1 VLQWFGFLNPFLRVC
16 LLPGFRALFVSVL
29 VLTGAACSTAQV
41 GSGIQAAPVPDEM
54 RDSFFAVTVNNQRV
68 DVAHAAS
75 NYEFVSFDAT
85 GPMDI
90 SITAAD
96 PHFWDGGVD
105 IEPWRL
111 GLHASHPEGEPQTIR
126 FRVTSP
132 VKLSIS
138 RPGDFLNQARM
149 LFLFA
154 DSPPAPPPSG
164 PNVTIVPAGVHHESL
179 NPKSGDTIYLEPG
192 AFVFGSLNLWQVD
205 NVKVLG
211 RGTIVYDGPQDA
223 NSDTGW
229 MQKPDWHC
237 IVSYQAHNVEIDGLT
252 CIIRS
257 RTWSIQMKDS
267 TGLRFD
273 DLRVI
278 GGNPGNAN
286 QDGMDWLGG
295 GDTIV
300 NHSFIRASDDDLA
313 ALGNW
318 DGYTQ
323 AALTAP
329 GADVSNVLVENSE
342 LSTSIS
348 NVVRLG
354 WPQKIYNLHNFTLRD
369 SDILHAGIGSCG
381 QTFGLLG
388 FWGANGASGDH
399 SGVTFENLI
408 LDNWYSLVQMEQ
420 EQPSLHGFTF
430 RNIWALDQPP
440 LAESTMIG
448 DVSDVTFDNVK
459 YGHLRV
465 TSDAQMPLAV
475 SGGAAQPTYAPAPA
489 LAADF
494 SVEPAVITPRHT
506 VTFTAKDAPGAQYT
520 WLFGDGTSAH
530 GRRVQHRFPDALGTE
545 LDGRNGAG
553 RFRVLLHV
561 TDKAGHQDWAAQ
573 GIVVVE
579 QLHDAMKGHAT
590 QGLVS
595 GQGSVQDSVQGSVQ
609 GTEPSAGLN
618 WKAYLGTWTALPDF
632 SMLQPQNTGVSADFE
647 VQMPSLTLSVEP
659 APSGGFPLTAHATVW
674 DGFIDIPADGG
685 YTFHLIDSDGARL
698 TIDGM
703 EVAKTGPP
711 FGLVCGAPGN
721 ALRYDRGAIGLKA
734 GLHAIHV
741 EALNTATQ
749 GAPRLLWEGPGMT
762 LADVPAGAFSRQV
775 H

>member
-1 VLQWFGFLNPFLRVC
+1 
-16 LLPGFRALFVSVL
+16 
-29 VLTGAACSTAQV
+29 
-41 GSGIQAAPVPDEM
+41 M
-54 RDSFFAVTVNNQRV
+54 RNSFFAVMVNNQRI

-75 NYEFVSFDAT
+75 NYEFVSFDAA
-85 GPMDI
+85 GPLEI

-111 GLHASHPEGEPQTIR
+111 GLRATHPEGEPQTIR
-126 FRVTSP
+126 FHLAGP
-132 VKLSIS
+132 AKLSIS

-154 DSPPAPPPSG
+154 GSPPAPAPSG
-164 PNVTIVPAGVHHESL
+164 PNVTVVPAGVHRESL

-192 AFVFGSLNLWQVD
+192 AFVFGSLNLWQVE

-211 RGTIVYDGPQDA
+211 RGTIVYDGPQDP
-223 NSDTGW
+223 NGDTGW
-229 MQKPDWHC
+229 FHQPDWHC
-237 IVSYQAHNVEIDGLT
+237 IVADQAHNVEIDGLT

-267 TGLRFD
+267 TGFRFD
-273 DLRVI
+273 DLREIAGVA
-278 GGNPGNAN
+278 GNAN

-295 GDTIV
+295 GDTVV
-300 NHSFIRASDDDLA
+300 NHSFFRSSDDNLA

-318 DGYTQ
+318 DGYTN
-323 AALTAP
+323 AAMVTP
-329 GADVSNVLVENSE
+329 GADVSNILVENSE
-342 LSTSIS
+342 FSTSIS

-354 WPQKIYNLHNFTLRD
+354 WPQKTYNLRNFTLRD
-369 SDILHAGIGSCG
+369 SDILHGGIGSCG

-399 SGVTFENLI
+399 SGVTFENLL

-420 EQPSLHGFTF
+420 ELPSLHGFAF

-440 LAESTMIG
+440 LAESTITG

-465 TSDAQMPLAV
+465 TSDAQMPVVV
-475 SGGAAQPTYAPAPA
+475 SGGAAEPVYAPAPA
-489 LAADF
+489 LAAAF
-494 SVEPAVITPRHT
+494 GVEPAVIAPRHS
-506 VTFTAKDAPGAQYT
+506 VTFTAKEAPGAQYT

-530 GRRVQHRFPDALGTE
+530 GRSVRHRFPDALGTE

-553 RFRVLLHV
+553 RFRVLLHA
-561 TDKAGHQDWAAQ
+561 TDKSGHQDWAAQ
-573 GIVVVE
+573 GVVVVE
-579 QLHDAMKGHAT
+579 QLHDAVKTASAT
-590 QGLVS
+590 GP
-595 GQGSVQDSVQGSVQ
+595 GSTVAGSSAA
-609 GTEPSAGLN
+609 GSTTAGLS
-618 WKAYLGTWTALPDF
+618 WKIYPGAWTALPDF
-632 SMLQPQNTGVSADFE
+632 STIQPALTGLSPGLFANAPAEAEPSSANAPAVAE
-647 VQMPSLTLSVEP
+647 AAYPGVQADGSHGSGTPEAG
-659 APSGGFPLTAHATVW
+659 APELGKRATVW

-685 YTFHLIDSDGARL
+685 YTFHLIDRDGERL
-698 TIDGM
+698 TIDGI

-711 FGLVCGAPGN
+711 FGLVCGAAGN
-721 ALRYDRGAIGLKA
+721 ALRYDRGSIGLRA

-741 EALNTATQ
+741 EALNTATE
-749 GAPRLLWEGPGMT
+749 GAPRLLWEGPGLP
-762 LADVPAGAFSRQV
+762 LADVPAGAFSRSSE
-775 H
+775 

>member
-1 VLQWFGFLNPFLRVC
+1 MI
-16 LLPGFRALFVSVL
+16 
-29 VLTGAACSTAQV
+29 GAADAAAQV
-41 GSGIQAAPVPDEM
+41 QAAPVPDEM
-54 RDSFFAVTVNNQRV
+54 RNSFFAITVNNQRV

-75 NYEFVSFDAT
+75 NYEFVSFDTT
-85 GPMDI
+85 GPADI

-96 PHFWDGGVD
+96 PHFWDSGVD

-111 GLHASHPEGEPQTIR
+111 GLRATHPTGEPQTIR
-126 FRVTSP
+126 FRISGP
-132 VKLSIS
+132 AKLAIS

-154 DSPPAPPPSG
+154 GSPPPPSPAG
-164 PNVTIVPAGVHHESL
+164 SNVTIVSAGVHHESL

-211 RGTIVYDGPQDA
+211 RGTIVYDGPQDP
-223 NSDTGW
+223 NGDTGW
-229 MQKPDWHC
+229 LHQPDWHC
-237 IVSYQAHNVEIDGLT
+237 IVADQAHNIEIDGLT

-267 TGLRFD
+267 TGFRID

-278 GGNPGNAN
+278 AGDQGNAN

-295 GDTIV
+295 GDSVV
-300 NHSFIRASDDDLA
+300 NHSFFRASDDDLA

-323 AALTAP
+323 AAMVAP
-329 GADVSNVLVENSE
+329 GADVNNILVKNTEF
-342 LSTSIS
+342 STSIS

-354 WPQKIYNLHNFTLRD
+354 WPQKTYNLHNFTLRD

-399 SGVTFENLI
+399 SGVNFENLI

-420 EQPSLHGFTF
+420 EKPSLHGFTF
-430 RNIWALDQPP
+430 QNIWALDQPP
-440 LAESTMIG
+440 LAESTLTG

-459 YGHLRV
+459 YGQARV
-465 TSDAQMPLAV
+465 TGNAQMPLVV
-475 SGGAAQPTYAPAPA
+475 SGGAAQPAYTPAPA

-494 SVEPAVITPRHT
+494 TSDPPMIAPGQK
-506 VTFTAKDAPGAQYT
+506 VTFTAHDAPGAQYT
-520 WLFGDGTSAH
+520 WFFGDGTSAR
-530 GRRVQHRFPDALGTE
+530 GRRVRHRFPDSLGTE

-573 GIVVVE
+573 GVVAVG
-579 QLHDAMKGHAT
+579 QWHAAMSAT
-590 QGLVS
+590 GSTTPGLSWKIFS
-595 GQGSVQDSVQGSVQ
+595 GS
-609 GTEPSAGLN
+609 
-618 WKAYLGTWTALPDF
+618 WTALPDF
-632 SMLQPQNTGVSADFE
+632 SALQPEFSGANGD
-647 VQMPSLTLSVEP
+647 LSVQP
-659 APSGGFPLTAHATVW
+659 PQVTFAAASTTSSGPWPHGTTW
-674 DGFIDIPADGG
+674 DGFIKIPANGG
-685 YTFHLIDSDGARL
+685 YTFHLIDRDGARVV
-698 TIDGM
+698 IDGM

-711 FGLVCGAPGN
+711 FALVCGSPGN
-721 ALRYDRGAIGLKA
+721 ALRYVRGSLGLRA
-734 GLHAIHV
+734 GLHVIHV
-741 EALNTATQ
+741 EALNTASE
-749 GAPRLLWEGPGMT
+749 GAPRLLWEGPST
-762 LADVPAGAFSRQV
+762 PLADVPAAAFS
-775 H
+775 HP

>member
-1 VLQWFGFLNPFLRVC
+1 
-16 LLPGFRALFVSVL
+16 LPGFRALVVSVL
-29 VLTGAACSTAQV
+29 MLTSAALCAAQ
-41 GSGIQAAPVPDEM
+41 GTSGIQAAPVPDEM
-54 RDSFFAVTVNNQRV
+54 RDSFFAVMVNNQRV

-85 GPMDI
+85 GQMDI

-111 GLHASHPEGEPQTIR
+111 GLRASHPVGEAQTIR
-126 FRVTSP
+126 FRVTGP

-164 PNVTIVPAGVHHESL
+164 PNVAIIPAGVHQGSL
-179 NPKSGDTIYLEPG
+179 NPKSGDTIYLAPG

-211 RGTIVYDGPQDA
+211 QGTIVYDGPQDA

-237 IVSYQAHNVEIDGLT
+237 IVSYEAHNVEIEGLT

-329 GADVSNVLVENSE
+329 GADVSNVLIENTE

-399 SGVTFENLI
+399 SGVTFENLL

-448 DVSDVTFDNVK
+448 DVSDVTFDNLK

-475 SGGAAQPTYAPAPA
+475 SGGAAEPTYAPEPA
-489 LAADF
+489 LAAAF
-494 SVEPAVITPRHT
+494 SVEPAIVAPRHT
-506 VTFTAKDAPGAQYT
+506 VTFTAKEAAGAQYT
-520 WLFGDGTSAH
+520 WLFGDGSSAH

-561 TDKAGHQDWAAQ
+561 TDGSGHQDWAAQ
-573 GIVVVE
+573 GVVAVD
-579 QLHDAMKGHAT
+579 QFHDGIKTA
-590 QGLVS
+590 
-595 GQGSVQDSVQGSVQ
+595 GQGVPGLSWKIYSGAW
-609 GTEPSAGLN
+609 TE
-618 WKAYLGTWTALPDF
+618 LPDF
-632 SMLQPQNTGVSADFE
+632 STLQPALSGQSTDLAAEAPAAAGASGSAALGLW
-647 VQMPSLTLSVEP
+647 P
-659 APSGGFPLTAHATVW
+659 HATVW
-674 DGFIDIPADGG
+674 DGWINIQADGG

-721 ALRYDRGAIGLKA
+721 ALRYDRGAIGLRA

-749 GAPRLLWEGPGMT
+749 GAPRLLWEGSGMT
-762 LADVPAGAFSRQV
+762 LADVPAGAFSRQSQIGGAQ
-775 H
+775 

>member
-1 VLQWFGFLNPFLRVC
+1 
-16 LLPGFRALFVSVL
+16 LLVALL
-29 VLTGAACSTAQV
+29 VISGAVRCAAQAQTTQV
-41 GSGIQAAPVPDEM
+41 QAAAVPDEM
-54 RDSFFAVTVNNQRV
+54 RNSFFAVTVNNQRV

-75 NYEFVSFDAT
+75 NYELVSFDTT
-85 GPMDI
+85 GPVDI

-111 GLHASHPEGEPQTIR
+111 GLRATHPEGEPQTIR
-126 FRVTSP
+126 FHMAGP
-132 VKLSIS
+132 AKLSIS

-154 DSPPAPPPSG
+154 GVPPAPPPSG
-164 PNVTIVPAGVHHESL
+164 PNVTIIPAGVHRESL
-179 NPKSGDTIYLEPG
+179 NPKSGDTIYLAPG
-192 AFVFGSLNLWQVD
+192 AFVFGSLNLWQVE

-211 RGTIVYDGPQDA
+211 RGTIVYDGRQEPNGDE
-223 NSDTGW
+223 GW

-237 IVSYQAHNVEIDGLT
+237 IVAYQAHNVEIDGLT

-267 TGLRFD
+267 TGFRFD
-273 DLRVI
+273 DLREI
-278 GGNPGNAN
+278 AGDTGNAN

-295 GDTIV
+295 GDTVV
-300 NHSFIRASDDDLA
+300 NHSFFRSSDDDLA

-323 AALTAP
+323 TALTTP
-329 GADVSNVLVENSE
+329 GADVSNILVENSE
-342 LSTSIS
+342 FSTSVS
-348 NVVRLG
+348 NTVRLG
-354 WPQKIYNLHNFTLRD
+354 WPQKIYNLKNFTLRA
-369 SDILHAGIGSCG
+369 SDILHGGIGSCG

-399 SGVTFENLI
+399 SGVTFENLM
-408 LDNWYSLVQMEQ
+408 LDSWYSLVQMEQ
-420 EQPSLHGFTF
+420 ELPSLHGFTF
-430 RNIWALDQPP
+430 QNIWALDQPP
-440 LAESTMIG
+440 LAESTITG

-465 TSDAQMPLAV
+465 TGDAQMPVVV
-475 SGGAAQPTYAPAPA
+475 SGGAAEPVYSPAPA

-494 SVEPAVITPRHT
+494 SVEPAVIAPRHT
-506 VTFTAKDAPGAQYT
+506 VTFTANEARGAQYT
-520 WLFGDGTSAH
+520 WLFGDGTTAH
-530 GRRVQHRFPDALGTE
+530 GPSVRHRFPDALGTE

-573 GIVVVE
+573 GVVAME
-579 QLHDAMKGHAT
+579 QLHDAVKVASAN
-590 QGLVS
+590 GL
-595 GQGSVQDSVQGSVQ
+595 GSSA
-609 GTEPSAGLN
+609 AGLN
-618 WKAYLGTWTALPDF
+618 WKIYAGAWTELPDF
-632 SMLQPQNTGVSADFE
+632 STIQPVLTGLSPGLFANAPAAVGAPGPGAQADE
-647 VQMPSLTLSVEP
+647 IQGSGIPGSGTQGAG
-659 APSGGFPLTAHATVW
+659 APELGKRATVW
-674 DGFIDIPADGG
+674 DGFINVPADGG
-685 YTFHLIDSDGARL
+685 YTFHLIDRDGERL

-711 FGLVCGAPGN
+711 FGLVCGAAGN
-721 ALRYDRGAIGLKA
+721 ALRYDRGSIGLRA

-741 EALNTATQ
+741 EALNTATE
-749 GAPRLLWEGPGMT
+749 GAPRLLWEGPGLT
-762 LADVPAGAFSRQV
+762 LADVPAGAFSHSSQ
-775 H
+775 

>member
-1 VLQWFGFLNPFLRVC
+1 MSATVVWFPESFLRVC
-16 LLPGFRALFVSVL
+16 LLPGFRGVSATIL
-29 VLTGAACSTAQV
+29 VFTSAACGAAQV

-54 RDSFFAVTVNNQRV
+54 RDSFFAVTANNQRV

-111 GLHASHPEGEPQTIR
+111 GLRASHPEGEPQTIR
-126 FRVTSP
+126 FHLAGP
-132 VKLSIS
+132 AKLSIS

-154 DSPPAPPPSG
+154 GSPPAPSG
-164 PNVTIVPAGVHHESL
+164 PNVTIIPAGVHRESL

-211 RGTIVYDGPQDA
+211 QGTIVYDGPQDA

-286 QDGMDWLGG
+286 QDGMDWLGS

-329 GADVSNVLVENSE
+329 GADVSNVLIENTE

-399 SGVTFENLI
+399 SGVTFENLM

-489 LAADF
+489 LAAAF
-494 SVEPAVITPRHT
+494 SVEPQVIAPRQN
-506 VTFTAKDAPGAQYT
+506 VTFTAKESPGAQYT
-520 WLFGDGTSAH
+520 WLFGDGTSVH
-530 GRRVQHRFPDALGTE
+530 GRSVRHRFPDALGTE

-561 TDKAGHQDWAAQ
+561 TDKAGHQDWDAQ
-573 GIVVVE
+573 GVVVIE
-579 QLHDAMKGHAT
+579 QFHDAVKGRAT
-590 QGLVS
+590 QGLVA
-595 GQGSVQDSVQGSVQ
+595 VQ

-632 SMLQPQNTGVSADFE
+632 SMLPPLNTGVSANLE
-647 VQMPSLTLSVEP
+647 VQLPSLTLSAEP
-659 APSGGFPLTAHATVW
+659 ALSSGVPPVTPHAMVW

-721 ALRYDRGAIGLKA
+721 ALRYDRGAIGLRA
-734 GLHAIHV
+734 GLHAIHI
-741 EALNTATQ
+741 EALSTATE

-762 LADVPAGAFSRQV
+762 LADVPATAFSHQTQ
-775 H
+775 

>member
-1 VLQWFGFLNPFLRVC
+1 M
-16 LLPGFRALFVSVL
+16 PGFRAVL
-29 VLTGAACSTAQV
+29 ISILMLTSAACGAAQA

-54 RDSFFAVTVNNQRV
+54 RDGFFAVMVNNQRV

-75 NYEFVSFDAT
+75 NYEFVSFNAT

-111 GLHASHPEGEPQTIR
+111 GLRASHPEGEPQTIR
-126 FRVTSP
+126 FRLTSP
-132 VKLSIS
+132 VKISIS

-164 PNVTIVPAGVHHESL
+164 PNVTVVPAGVHRESL

-192 AFVFGSLNLWQVD
+192 AFVFGSLNLWQVE

-237 IVSYQAHNVEIDGLT
+237 IVAYEAHNVEIDGLT

-273 DLRVI
+273 NLRVI

-286 QDGMDWLGG
+286 QDGLDWLGG

-369 SDILHAGIGSCG
+369 SDILHAGIGACG

-399 SGVTFENLI
+399 SGVTFENLL

-475 SGGAAQPTYAPAPA
+475 SGGAAEPTYAPAPA
-489 LAADF
+489 LEAAF
-494 SVEPAVITPRHT
+494 SVEPQVIAPRQN
-506 VTFTAKDAPGAQYT
+506 VTFMATGAAGAAKEVPGAQYT
-520 WLFGDGTSAH
+520 WLFGDGTSAR
-530 GRRVQHRFPDALGTE
+530 GRSVRHRFPDALGTE

-561 TDKAGHQDWAAQ
+561 TDGTGLGNGHQDWAAQ
-573 GIVVVE
+573 GVVVVE
-579 QLHDAMKGHAT
+579 QFHDAIKIAGPT
-590 QGLVS
+590 
-595 GQGSVQDSVQGSVQ
+595 
-609 GTEPSAGLN
+609 TAGLN
-618 WKAYLGTWTALPDF
+618 WKIYSGTWSELPDF
-632 SMLQPQNTGVSADFE
+632 SMLQPQNTGASANLE
-647 VQMPSLTLSVEP
+647 AQVPAVPLSGEP
-659 APSGGFPLTAHATVW
+659 ALSSGFPPIMPHAVMPHATVW
-674 DGFIDIPADGG
+674 DGWINIPADGG

-703 EVAKTGPP
+703 DVAKTGPA

-721 ALRYDRGAIGLKA
+721 ALRYDRGAIGLRA
-734 GLHAIHV
+734 GLHALHI
-741 EALNTATQ
+741 EALNTATE
-749 GAPRLLWEGPGMT
+749 GAPRLLWEGPGMA
-762 LADVPAGAFSRQV
+762 LADVPAGAFSHGTR
-775 H
+775 

>member
-1 VLQWFGFLNPFLRVC
+1 
-16 LLPGFRALFVSVL
+16 
-29 VLTGAACSTAQV
+29 
-41 GSGIQAAPVPDEM
+41 
-54 RDSFFAVTVNNQRV
+54 
-68 DVAHAAS
+68 
-75 NYEFVSFDAT
+75 
-85 GPMDI
+85 
-90 SITAAD
+90 
-96 PHFWDGGVD
+96 
-105 IEPWRL
+105 
-111 GLHASHPEGEPQTIR
+111 
-126 FRVTSP
+126 
-132 VKLSIS
+132 
-138 RPGDFLNQARM
+138 
-149 LFLFA
+149 
-154 DSPPAPPPSG
+154 
-164 PNVTIVPAGVHHESL
+164 
-179 NPKSGDTIYLEPG
+179 
-192 AFVFGSLNLWQVD
+192 
-205 NVKVLG
+205 VLG
-211 RGTIVYDGPQDA
+211 QGTIVYDGPQDA
-223 NSDTGW
+223 NSDSGW

-237 IVSYQAHNVEIDGLT
+237 IVSYQANNVEIDGLT

-329 GADVSNVLVENSE
+329 GGDVSNVLVENSE

-399 SGVTFENLI
+399 SGVTFENLM

-448 DVSDVTFDNVK
+448 DVSDVTIDNVK

-475 SGGAAQPTYAPAPA
+475 SGGAAEPTYAPAPA
-489 LAADF
+489 LAAAF
-494 SVEPAVITPRHT
+494 SVEPAIVAPRQN

-530 GRRVQHRFPDALGTE
+530 GRGVRHRFPDALGTE

-561 TDKAGHQDWAAQ
+561 TDGAGHQDWDAQ
-573 GIVVVE
+573 GVVVVG
-579 QLHDAMKGHAT
+579 QLHDAVKAHAT

-595 GQGSVQDSVQGSVQ
+595 LQ
-609 GTEPSAGLN
+609 GTEPNAGLN

-632 SMLQPQNTGVSADFE
+632 SMLQPQNTGVSADLE

-659 APSGGFPLTAHATVW
+659 ALSSGFLPLTAHATVW
-674 DGFIDIPADGG
+674 DGFIDIPTDGG

-711 FGLVCGAPGN
+711 FGLVCGAEGN
-721 ALRYDRGAIGLKA
+721 ARRYDRGAIGLRA

-741 EALNTATQ
+741 EALNAATQ
-749 GAPRLLWEGPGMT
+749 GAPRLLWEGPGVT
-762 LADVPAGAFSRQV
+762 LAEVPAAEFSHGSR
-775 H
+775 

>member
-1 VLQWFGFLNPFLRVC
+1 MVPDFVARKPS
-16 LLPGFRALFVSVL
+16 LPCFRALLML
-29 VLTGAACSTAQV
+29 VLALSCFARGVAQV
-41 GSGIQAAPVPDEM
+41 QAAPVPDEM
-54 RDSFFAVTVNNQRV
+54 RTSFFAITVNKQQV
-68 DVAHAAS
+68 EVAHAAS
-75 NYEFVSFDAT
+75 NYEFVSFDIS
-85 GPMDI
+85 GPADI

-111 GLHASHPEGEPQTIR
+111 GIRPTHPKGEPQTIR
-126 FRVTSP
+126 FRISGP
-132 VKLSIS
+132 AKLSIS
-138 RPGDFLNQARM
+138 RPGDFLNRARM

-154 DSPPAPPPSG
+154 GSPPPPPPSG
-164 PNVTIVPAGVHHESL
+164 PNVTIVPAGVHRESL

-192 AFVFGSLNLWQVD
+192 AYVFGSLNLWQVD

-211 RGTIVYDGPQDA
+211 RGTIVYDGPQDP
-223 NSDTGW
+223 NGDTGW
-229 MQKPDWHC
+229 LHQPDWHC
-237 IVSYQAHNVEIDGLT
+237 IVADQAHNVEIDGLT

-278 GGNPGNAN
+278 AGDSGNAN

-295 GDTIV
+295 GDTVV
-300 NHSFIRASDDDLA
+300 NHSFFRASDDDLA
-313 ALGNW
+313 TLGNW
-318 DGYTQ
+318 DGYTE
-323 AALTAP
+323 AALTTP
-329 GADVSNVLVENSE
+329 GAEVSNILVENSE
-342 LSTSIS
+342 FSTSIS

-354 WPQKIYNLHNFTLRD
+354 WPQKVFNLHNFTFRD

-399 SGVTFENLI
+399 SGVTFENVF
-408 LDNWYSLVQMEQ
+408 LDNWYSLAQMEQ

-440 LAESTMIG
+440 LAESTIVG

-459 YGHLRV
+459 YGQTRV
-465 TSDAQMPLAV
+465 ASDAQMPLAV
-475 SGGAAQPTYAPAPA
+475 SGGAAQPAYAPAPA
-489 LAADF
+489 LAAGF
-494 SVEPAVITPRHT
+494 SVDPQVIAPGKN
-506 VTFTAKDAPGAQYT
+506 VTLTAQDLPGAQYT
-520 WLFGDGTSAH
+520 WLFGDGSSAH
-530 GRRVQHRFPDALGTE
+530 GRRVRHRFPDALGTE

-561 TDKAGHQDWAAQ
+561 TDKIGDGAGHQDWAAQ
-573 GIVVVE
+573 GSGGRR
-579 QLHDAMKGHAT
+579 AMARCDKCRPASKSP
-590 QGLVS
+590 GLS
-595 GQGSVQDSVQGSVQ
+595 
-609 GTEPSAGLN
+609 
-618 WKAYLGTWTALPDF
+618 WKIYSGTWTELPDF
-632 SMLQPQNTGVSADFE
+632 SALQAALTGQSPNLSAGAG
-647 VQMPSLTLSVEP
+647 TLLRY
-659 APSGGFPLTAHATVW
+659 ATAW
-674 DGFIDIPADGG
+674 DGFINIPADGG
-685 YTFHLIDSDGARL
+685 YTFHLIDRDGARL

-711 FGLVCGAPGN
+711 FGLVCGSPGN
-721 ALRYDRGAIGLKA
+721 ALRYDRGSVGLRA

-741 EALNTATQ
+741 EALNTASG
-749 GAPRLLWEGPGMT
+749 GAPRLMWEGPST
-762 LADVPAGAFSRQV
+762 PLADVPLAAFS